1 MMQLAINKEGVINGT
16 LFNTE
21 TKKTLPI
28 LGAVDRKTQRASW
41 CAGDK
46 TDIVAETGIY
56 NLTKDEILVHF
67 GKDRTDEYMLVRL
80 DPPENVRK

>member
-41 CAGDK
+41 YAGDK

-56 NLTKDEILVHF
+56 NLTKDE
-67 GKDRTDEYMLVRL
+67 
-80 DPPENVRK
+80 DPRSLREGPHRRIHVGATRSS